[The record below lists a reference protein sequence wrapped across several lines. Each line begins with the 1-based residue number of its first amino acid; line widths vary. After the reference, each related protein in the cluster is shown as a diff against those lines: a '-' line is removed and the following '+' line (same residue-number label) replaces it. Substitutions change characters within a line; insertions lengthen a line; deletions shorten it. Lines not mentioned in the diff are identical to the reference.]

1 MTSAVRTPNFL
12 GVIPGGQSFAIPQG
26 SLSNV
31 PNQGTGFTWR
41 PNLRAGTTM
50 ILVGGDNRGNG
61 TAGSSLNV
69 VSAGIS
75 PDASCLDSSS
85 PSSTPGSPAGGS
97 YPTGST
103 TPGSGSGG
111 GSNVGAIV
119 GGVIGGL
126 VLLIS
131 LFLVLFFYRRR
142 QRDRARQREKPM
154 DLISAD
160 DDDEEEHGDGPG
172 DRRSRNDLPQF
183 YQPEPFTVPD
193 PTIADTDSLNGTR
206 PLSGGTST
214 SFYTRSGTPD
224 GSVALGYGAGASTQ
238 GTTTRK
244 GAPPRM
250 MRPVNIIQHD
260 DAGPSYGEP
269 PKDEET
275 ETIEL
280 PPAYT
285 ALRGAPAPAPEP
297 PAPAPTTAAS

>member
-1 MTSAVRTPNFL
+1 
-12 GVIPGGQSFAIPQG
+12 
-26 SLSNV
+26 
-31 PNQGTGFTWR
+31 
-41 PNLRAGTTM
+41 M

-103 TPGSGSGG
+103 PPGSGSGGGG

-142 QRDRARQREKPM
+142 QRDRARRREKPM

-160 DDDEEEHGDGPG
+160 DDDEDEHGDGPG

-193 PTIADTDSLNGTR
+193 PTIADTDSLDGNR

-269 PKDEET
+269 PKDEE

-285 ALRGAPAPAPEP
+285 ALKTGPAPAPAPP
-297 PAPAPTTAAS
+297 AAPAAASPAS

>member
-1 MTSAVRTPNFL
+1 
-12 GVIPGGQSFAIPQG
+12 
-26 SLSNV
+26 
-31 PNQGTGFTWR
+31 
-41 PNLRAGTTM
+41 M
-50 ILVGGDNRGNG
+50 IVGGDNRGNG

-75 PDASCLDSSS
+75 PDTSCLDASS

-103 TPGSGSGG
+103 TPGSNSGG
-111 GSNVGAIV
+111 GTNVGAIV
-119 GGVIGGL
+119 GGVVGGL

-131 LFLVLFFYRRR
+131 LFLVLYFYRRR
-142 QRDRARQREKPM
+142 QRERARHREKPM
-154 DLISAD
+154 DLISG
-160 DDDEEEHGDGPG
+160 DDDEDEHGDGSN

-193 PTIADTDSLNGTR
+193 PTVADTESIEGRR
-206 PLSGGTST
+206 PLSGVTST

-238 GTTTRK
+238 GTGRK
-244 GAPPRM
+244 GAPTRT

-260 DAGPSYGEP
+260 DAGPSYEP
-269 PKDEET
+269 PKDEEA

-285 ALRGAPAPAPEP
+285 ALRAPAATTPSP
-297 PAPAPTTAAS
+297 PAATSAAS